1 MTHRAAAEPSRAPL
15 DRAGLAG
22 QLPSGWQLEVVAETG
37 STNADLLAAAGRGAP
52 DRSALVAELQTSGR
66 GRLDRG
72 WQSPAGAGL
81 TVSVLLRPPVPTA
94 HWGWLPLIAGL
105 ALSRSL
111 GEQARLKWP
120 NDLVMGP
127 EQAKVAGILG
137 ETGGAAAV
145 LGIGLNVS
153 TTAAELPV
161 PTASSLALQGYS
173 TLDRGRLL
181 IDLLAGLDA
190 ELARWY
196 AADGDAARAGLA
208 DDYRA
213 RCVTLGSDVRV
224 ELPGGGSE
232 RGRAEAVDDAG
243 RLLVRPDGG
252 EPIVVA
258 AGDVTHIRPVGG

>member
-1 MTHRAAAEPSRAPL
+1 MTEGAGTEPSRAPL
-15 DRAGLAG
+15 DQAAVAE
-22 QLPSGWQLEVVAETG
+22 QLPAGWRLEVVAETG
-37 STNADLLAAAGRGAP
+37 STNADLLAAADRGAA
-52 DRSALVAELQTSGR
+52 DRSLLVAELQTSGR

-72 WQSPAGAGL
+72 WQSPTGAGL
-81 TVSVLLRPPVPTA
+81 TVSVLLRPPVPPA
-94 HWGWLPLIAGL
+94 GWGWLPLIAGL

-137 ETGGAAAV
+137 ETGTDVAV

-161 PTASSLALQGYS
+161 PSASSLALQGYP
-173 TLDRGRLL
+173 TLDRGQLL
-181 IDLLAGLDA
+181 VNLVRALDA

-196 AADGDAARAGLA
+196 AADGDATRVGLA

-213 RCVTLGSDVRV
+213 RCATLGSEVQVD
-224 ELPGGGSE
+224 LPGGGTE
-232 RGRAEAVDDAG
+232 RGRAEAVDDSG
-243 RLLVRPDGG
+243 RLVVRPAGG
-252 EPIVVA
+252 EPMAVA
-258 AGDVTHIRPVGG
+258 AGDVTHIRAVEG